1 MRTVLKSDKR
11 GNPLILLT
19 ESTLSE
25 KQVLSFF
32 EWDYS
37 KGEGKADCCIYA
49 QIWKDARIVRFK
61 HKFSSGLERYAKDFA
76 PYLLGIVKY
85 RQIIVGDTVWK
96 LDFTVKPLSED
107 DLR

>member
-1 MRTVLKSDKR
+1 MRTVLKSDER

-37 KGEGKADCCIYA
+37 KGEGKVDCCIYA
-49 QIWKDARIVRFK
+49 QLWENGHVVRFN
-61 HKFSSGLERYAKDFA
+61 HKFSSGIGRCAKDFL
-76 PYLLGIVKY
+76 PYLQGIVKN
-85 RQIIVGDTVWK
+85 RQITVGDKVWHF
-96 LDFTVKPLSED
+96 DFTVKPLSED